1 MCGILGIYSN
11 KYIYNSELINLLKNL
26 QHRGKDAYGI
36 SFLYK
41 KKLFVNKFKGKV
53 KNIKKKNELLVY
65 SCISQTKYTTSLK
78 ILNEKTIQPLISKNK
93 FFSLVHNGNIPNLEI
108 FDTQYL
114 VNYIEN
120 SKYIYFEDKL
130 IDLINNVNVA
140 YSIII
145 LTKNNNLYALR
156 DRYGIRPLCIG
167 YKNKKYIISSESFIF
182 KNNEYIRDIKPGEL
196 VKINNNGIE
205 SLYIHPKSKIGICS
219 LELIY
224 LMNEKSIT
232 DNYSVYELRK
242 KLSHKLAKKD
252 IKNSKLD
259 SHLNNNI
266 VIGIPNTG
274 IHYGKCYAQFLNL
287 QYKQYIKKNTHER
300 TFIHND
306 KNKIKKKCNKKFNY
320 SNYINGKN
328 IIIVDDSIVRGNVIK
343 SIIQN
348 LKRIGAKQIHI
359 RIPSPPVIDTC
370 ELGIS
375 IDNKK
380 ELIMN
385 GKNINELN
393 NELGCN
399 TIKYLDLK
407 DLTNIFPKN
416 SYNKY
421 FGGKNNYY

>member
-196 VKINNNGIE
+196 VKINNN
-205 SLYIHPKSKIGICS
+205 
-219 LELIY
+219 
-224 LMNEKSIT
+224 
-232 DNYSVYELRK
+232 
-242 KLSHKLAKKD
+242 
-252 IKNSKLD
+252 
-259 SHLNNNI
+259 
-266 VIGIPNTG
+266 
-274 IHYGKCYAQFLNL
+274 
-287 QYKQYIKKNTHER
+287 
-300 TFIHND
+300 
-306 KNKIKKKCNKKFNY
+306 
-320 SNYINGKN
+320 
-328 IIIVDDSIVRGNVIK
+328 
-343 SIIQN
+343 
-348 LKRIGAKQIHI
+348 
-359 RIPSPPVIDTC
+359 
-370 ELGIS
+370 
-375 IDNKK
+375 
-380 ELIMN
+380 
-385 GKNINELN
+385 
-393 NELGCN
+393 
-399 TIKYLDLK
+399 
-407 DLTNIFPKN
+407 
-416 SYNKY
+416 
-421 FGGKNNYY
+421 